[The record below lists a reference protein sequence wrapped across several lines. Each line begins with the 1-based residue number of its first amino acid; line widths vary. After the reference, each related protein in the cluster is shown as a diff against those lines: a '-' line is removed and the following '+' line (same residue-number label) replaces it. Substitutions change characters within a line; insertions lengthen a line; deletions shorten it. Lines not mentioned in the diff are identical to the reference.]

1 MKRNTGHR
9 DAGLR
14 RRVGADA
21 PRRSTRRKL
30 LISFVAGVLVPLV
43 SLAQTQKVWRI
54 GILSPRTKTS
64 TWDHDLFGAFLKG
77 LSDLGYTEGRNIAV
91 LARFADGKTE
101 PLQALAAE
109 LVALKVDV
117 IVTVGTPPV
126 RAAQLVTTS
135 IPIVTT
141 SFADPVAS
149 GFAVSLSRPG
159 RNITGLSNMG
169 EELYAKR
176 LEILAAVVP
185 KVTRIAWLVNPDN
198 AATMRL
204 VPGLQAAAKKTGKE
218 IVVANARGEHELAE
232 AFSFIVERRVGA
244 LIVADDGVLIAHGA
258 RIAEL
263 ATRNKLPS
271 MFAQRQVVEAGGLIS
286 YGVDSADAYY
296 RAATFVDK
304 IFKGAKPGDLPIEQ
318 PAKFRFAVNLK
329 TAKALGITLPPS
341 ILISADTV
349 IE

>member
-1 MKRNTGHR
+1 MMHR
-9 DAGLR
+9 RLF
-14 RRVGADA
+14 
-21 PRRSTRRKL
+21 L
-30 LISFVAGVLVPLV
+30 MSFAAGVLAVPRV
-43 SLAQTQKVWRI
+43 SFAQQQKAWRI
-54 GILSPRTKTS
+54 GILSPRAKPS
-64 TWDHDLFGAFLKG
+64 NWDQDLFGAFLKG
-77 LSDLGYTEGRNIAV
+77 LSYLGYIEGRNIAIH
-91 LARFADGKTE
+91 ARFADGKTE
-101 PLQALAAE
+101 PLHALAAE

-117 IVTVGTPPV
+117 IVTVGTPLV
-126 RAAQLVTTS
+126 RAAQQATTS

-204 VPGLQAAAKKTGKE
+204 VPGLERAARKAGKE
-218 IVVANARGEHELAE
+218 IVVAKVRGEHDLAE
-232 AFSFIVERRVGA
+232 AFSFIVEKRVGA

-263 ATRNKLPS
+263 AARNKLPT
-271 MFAQRQVVEAGGLIS
+271 MFAPSYKVEAGGLIS
-286 YGVDSADAYY
+286 YGVDATDAYY

-304 IFKGAKPGDLPIEQ
+304 ILKGAKPGDLPIEQ
-318 PAKFRFAVNLK
+318 PAKFRFAVNLR